1 MHFNWG
7 SISVPTILVFEALTS
22 LPTWSDY
29 DAVVSFW
36 TFSSGFSSAL
46 LVTLLSLEQFQF
58 PYDSAS
64 SIGSILYF
72 FLFQFWIGPS
82 SLAPPP
88 RQIKNLSLPKGK
100 TLKTLNCILLQTILD
115 WCIRL
120 CHITLGNSGLL
131 ACTCQRTSENDR
143 LNWTRN
149 IRIQNDSCW
158 TSFFEVL

>member
-1 MHFNWG
+1 MHFSWG
-7 SISVPTILVFEALTS
+7 PISVPTILVFEALTS
-22 LPTWSDY
+22 LPTWNDY

-46 LVTLLSLEQFQF
+46 FLSLGQFQF

-82 SLAPPP
+82 SLPPP
-88 RQIKNLSLPKGK
+88 SRQIKNLSLPKGK
-100 TLKTLNCILLQTILD
+100 TLKTLNCILFQTILD
-115 WCIRL
+115 WCVRL
-120 CHITLGNSGLL
+120 CYITLGNSCLL
-131 ACTCQRTSENDR
+131 VCTCQWTSENDR

-149 IRIQNDSCW
+149 IRMQSDSCW

>member
-1 MHFNWG
+1 MHFSWG
-7 SISVPTILVFEALTS
+7 PISVPTILVFEALTS
-22 LPTWSDY
+22 LPTWNDY

-46 LVTLLSLEQFQF
+46 FLSLGQFQF

-72 FLFQFWIGPS
+72 LLFQFWIGPS
-82 SLAPPP
+82 SLPPP
-88 RQIKNLSLPKGK
+88 SRQIKNLSLPKGK
-100 TLKTLNCILLQTILD
+100 TLKTLNCILFQTILD
-115 WCIRL
+115 WCVRL
-120 CHITLGNSGLL
+120 CYITLGNSCLL
-131 ACTCQRTSENDR
+131 VCTCQWTSENDR

-149 IRIQNDSCW
+149 IRMQSDSCW

>member
-1 MHFNWG
+1 MHFSWG
-7 SISVPTILVFEALTS
+7 PISVPTILVFEALTS
-22 LPTWSDY
+22 LPTWNDY

-46 LVTLLSLEQFQF
+46 FLSLGQFQF

-82 SLAPPP
+82 SLSPPS

-100 TLKTLNCILLQTILD
+100 TLKTLNCILFQTILD
-115 WCIRL
+115 WCVRL
-120 CHITLGNSGLL
+120 CYITLGNSCLL
-131 ACTCQRTSENDR
+131 VCTCQWTSENDR

-149 IRIQNDSCW
+149 IRMQSDSCW